1 VLATGFDSL
10 TVHHAGMVSAVE
22 TRKTTMEN
30 TTTPRYELM
39 QDTYECTDWETGKR
53 IVRTE
58 WLVWD
63 TVLGT
68 PKNWYNAN

>member
-1 VLATGFDSL
+1 
-10 TVHHAGMVSAVE
+10 
-22 TRKTTMEN
+22 MEN